1 MGIDIETE
9 YGGSGLSFFASVLA
23 VEEIAK
29 VEPSLSIFLHVH
41 NSLVNCAIRNYGS
54 EEQKQKYLP
63 LLTQSVVSF
72 DYNYEYRYCT
82 LDCFLSLP
90 TSYIRCVGF

>member
-1 MGIDIETE
+1 MGIDVETE

-41 NSLVNCAIRNYGS
+41 NSLVNTAIRDFGT

-63 LLTQSVVSF
+63 LLSQSVVSF
-72 DYNYEYRYCT
+72 DNNYEYR
-82 LDCFLSLP
+82 
-90 TSYIRCVGF
+90 

>member
-41 NSLVNCAIRNYGS
+41 NSLVNSAIWKFGT

-63 LLTQSVVSF
+63 LLSQSVVSF
-72 DYNYEYRYCT
+72 DKNCEYR
-82 LDCFLSLP
+82 
-90 TSYIRCVGF
+90 

>member
-1 MGIDIETE
+1 MGVDIETE

-41 NSLVNCAIRNYGS
+41 NSLVNHVIRDLGT

-72 DYNYEYRYCT
+72 DNNYECR
-82 LDCFLSLP
+82 
-90 TSYIRCVGF
+90 

>member
-41 NSLVNCAIRNYGS
+41 NSLVNSLVRKIGN

-63 LLTQSVVSF
+63 LLSQSVVSF
-72 DYNYEYRYCT
+72 DNNYEYR
-82 LDCFLSLP
+82 
-90 TSYIRCVGF
+90 

>member
-1 MGIDIETE
+1 MGVDIETE

-41 NSLVNCAIRNYGS
+41 NSLVNTAISKFGT
-54 EEQKQKYLP
+54 EEQKQKYLS

-72 DYNYEYRYCT
+72 DNNCEYR
-82 LDCFLSLP
+82 
-90 TSYIRCVGF
+90 

>member
-41 NSLVNCAIRNYGS
+41 NSLVNHVIRELGT

-72 DYNYEYRYCT
+72 DNNYECR
-82 LDCFLSLP
+82 
-90 TSYIRCVGF
+90 

>member
-1 MGIDIETE
+1 MGIDVETE

-29 VEPSLSIFLHVH
+29 VEPSLSIYLHVH
-41 NSLVNCAIRNYGS
+41 NSLVNTAIRDFGT

-63 LLTQSVVSF
+63 LLSQSVVSF
-72 DYNYEYRYCT
+72 DKNY
-82 LDCFLSLP
+82 
-90 TSYIRCVGF
+90 

>member
-41 NSLVNCAIRNYGS
+41 DSLVNTCVKNFGT

-72 DYNYEYRYCT
+72 DNNYEYR
-82 LDCFLSLP
+82 
-90 TSYIRCVGF
+90 

>member
-41 NSLVNCAIRNYGS
+41 NSLVNSVVRTVGI

-63 LLTQSVVSF
+63 LLSQSVVSF
-72 DYNYEYRYCT
+72 DNNYEYR
-82 LDCFLSLP
+82 
-90 TSYIRCVGF
+90 

>member
-9 YGGSGLSFFASVLA
+9 YGGAGLSYFASVLA
-23 VEEIAK
+23 AEEIAK

-41 NSLVNCAIRNYGS
+41 NSLVNNAVRKFGT

-72 DYNYEYRYCT
+72 DNNYEYR
-82 LDCFLSLP
+82 
-90 TSYIRCVGF
+90 